1 MVTREDV
8 QSFLER
14 LEGGTLEVREVQ
26 AGLWVAKLPGE
37 AELVVTFAPPLV
49 LLRVKVMPVPQEP
62 HLRSELFALLL
73 EYNARDLVHG
83 SYGLEHEH
91 IVLTEALGTDD
102 LDFSEFRASV
112 ESITLALASHLGALA
127 PYRETR

>member
-91 IVLTEALGTDD
+91 IVLTEALGTDN

>member
-1 MVTREDV
+1 MVTHDDV

-14 LEGGTLEVREVQ
+14 LESGTGEIREVEPD
-26 AGLWVAKLPGE
+26 LWVVKLPHD
-37 AELVVTFAPPLV
+37 AELVVTHAPPLV
-49 LLRVKVMPVPQEP
+49 LLRVKVMPVPHDP
-62 HLRSELFALLL
+62 AKRADLFALLL

-83 SYGLEHEH
+83 SYGLEHDH
-91 IVLTEALGTDD
+91 VVLTDALGTDD

-112 ESITLALASHLGALA
+112 ESLTLALASHLGALA